1 MNGVQKSDQILSK
14 HNLSHNCVRWWETLF
29 YYIIDIAVVNYFI
42 LFQQHSEKNPDLA
55 TLKRH
60 SQYSL
65 LDFTEEVI

>member
-42 LFQQHSEKNPDLA
+42 LFQQHSKKNPDLV